1 MINTGLLSAVR
12 TWWRVAN
19 AGQRARGVGVLVLLV
34 CVAIGCG
41 GAASLLVHPRVVTIT
56 KTETKTVDHIVYQD
70 RIIEKAAQVV
80 YKDRIITHTEFDP
93 ACNGKVASVTV
104 EEDKT
109 SDTSTKNT
117 DTTVAS
123 TENKATDTKSE
134 TVTKPADIPRVFGGV
149 GLGLQPLRP
158 AGAIVLLDFDVRPLS
173 FLPLTVGVWS
183 TIPALA
189 PQEFVIG
196 LKAGVQW

>member
-19 AGQRARGVGVLVLLV
+19 AGQRARGIGILVILV
-34 CVAIGCG
+34 FLPVCA
-41 GAASLLVHPRVVTIT
+41 GAGLGSYFHPRLVTIT
-56 KTETKTVDHIVYQD
+56 KVETKTVDHIVYQD
-70 RIIEKAAQVV
+70 RIVEKAAQVV
-80 YKDRIITHTEFDP
+80 YKDRIITHTEYDP

-117 DTTVAS
+117 TTAVNA
-123 TENKATDTKSE
+123 TEDKAVETKSE
-134 TVTKPADIPRVFGGV
+134 TVTKPVDIPRFAAGV
-149 GLGLQPLRP
+149 GVGLQPLRP
-158 AGAIVLLDFDVRPLS
+158 AGAIVLLDFGVRPLS
-173 FLPLTVGVWS
+173 FLPLTLGVWG
-183 TIPALA
+183 TVPTLA
-189 PQEFVIG
+189 PQDFAVG